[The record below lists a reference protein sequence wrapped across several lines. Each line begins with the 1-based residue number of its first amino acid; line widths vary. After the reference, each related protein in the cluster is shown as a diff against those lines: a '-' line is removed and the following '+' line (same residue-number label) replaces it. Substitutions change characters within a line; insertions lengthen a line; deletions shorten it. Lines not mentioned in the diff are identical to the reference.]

1 VTSYGPYSLN
11 GINYNSTGVYE
22 QHILTVH
29 GCDSMITINLN
40 FLENS
45 IEEINFEYIIY
56 PNPVTSKGLINISP
70 SIPIDVPINIIS
82 LDGKII
88 PVERFQDSI
97 IAPTTRGIYFLIIGS
112 RKFRFIVQ

>member
-1 VTSYGPYSLN
+1 
-11 GINYNSTGVYE
+11 
-22 QHILTVH
+22 
-29 GCDSMITINLN
+29 MITINLN

-88 PVERFQDSI
+88 PVERI
-97 IAPTTRGIYFLIIGS
+97 ENNILAPDNAGIYYLVIDVI
-112 RKFRFIVQ
+112 RIKFVVTN